1 MTQDDLYRTVV
12 LQRTKTPLYAGKLAQ
27 ANAQGQGTNPLCGDR
42 VHLHAVIDAQGRI
55 DAIRHETRGC
65 AICAASAD
73 LMAER
78 VTGQEPARI
87 RQLHADMEAA
97 VQTGN
102 APAALGELSAFAPL
116 HRHRS
121 RIRCAM
127 LPWTALM
134 EMLNDDKDR

>member
-12 LQRTKTPLYAGKLAQ
+12 LERARTPRYSGPLAGAQ
-27 ANAQGQGTNPLCGDR
+27 MQGEGSNPLCGDR
-42 VHLHAVIDAQGRI
+42 VRLQANVDVQGRV
-55 DAIRHETRGC
+55 AALRHETRGC

-78 VTGQEPARI
+78 VVGQEPAHVS
-87 RQLHADMEAA
+87 QLHADLVTA
-97 VQTGN
+97 VETGI
-102 APAALGELSAFAPL
+102 APEGLGELSAFAPL

-127 LPWTALM
+127 LPWSALI